1 MRCFNP
7 KPGTVVPFERVIFL
21 NPTKMLKVS
30 ANQLVSSGK
39 VGVSLLPQETL
50 EKLVAK
56 VTGT

>member
-1 MRCFNP
+1 
-7 KPGTVVPFERVIFL
+7 
-21 NPTKMLKVS
+21 MLKVS